1 MEQLTDRISQFK
13 DRIVDLNKRVV
24 KFVDA
29 SLEPSIVSRVKQR
42 FTDGTAVPLTLIDEN
57 EAITH
62 GLIKI
67 KVDDKKVSTTFA
79 IDLILEHN
87 VNQLSW
93 YINNVNLRVDPT
105 DVIGVM
111 YTENGT
117 IRVIKMHV
125 CVKNGRYHLSTQQLN
140 QGVPGRYFIM
150 FDLQVS
156 LDNYQNTNVIVGTGS
171 EGEPSEGGG
180 SR

>member
-125 CVKNGRYHLSTQQLN
+125 CVLRTDGIICAHNNSIKECPEDT
-140 QGVPGRYFIM
+140 
-150 FDLQVS
+150 S
-156 LDNYQNTNVIVGTGS
+156 LCSIYKCLWTTTKI
-171 EGEPSEGGG
+171 PM
-180 SR
+180 